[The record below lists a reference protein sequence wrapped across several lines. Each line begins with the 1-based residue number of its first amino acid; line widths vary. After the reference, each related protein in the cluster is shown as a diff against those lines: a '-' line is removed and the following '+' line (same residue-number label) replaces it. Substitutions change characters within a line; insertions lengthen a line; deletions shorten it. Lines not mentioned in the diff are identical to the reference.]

1 MEIIYLLFGLAVGLL
16 LGIGFTKYFKQK
28 KQLLD
33 ISNFENNIKN
43 LQEEVRD
50 YKEKVI
56 KESGKTDQLAEDM
69 RKSVSD
75 VNRIAE
81 NLKTT
86 LVSGGSQNQGS
97 WGELLLKNI
106 LDSIGFREGEEYH
119 LQKVFKN
126 DDGKDQKPDVIVHY
140 PGKRHII
147 IDSKV
152 SLTAWD
158 KYINVTDEK
167 LKSQALEEHIDSVK
181 NHIRNLAKKS
191 YHDLPELNTL
201 DSVIMF
207 TPNEQSILALG
218 KQYQEIMN
226 LGFSKKI
233 FLVGPTSLYFTL
245 KTVEH
250 HWKAE
255 KQEKNYNKIINMF
268 DLMSSQAVDIY
279 NSIKAAKKELEKS
292 AENLSNVLN
301 NIQDGRQSFLGR
313 IQKIVKFGRLTPK
326 KKVPEEVKENTETE
340 NQNQQT
346 ISLRNKE
353 NEQD

>member
-56 KESGKTDQLAEDM
+56 KESGKTDQLAKDM
-69 RKSVSD
+69 RESVSD
-75 VNRIAE
+75 VNKIAE

-119 LQKVFKN
+119 LQKVFKS

-152 SLTAWD
+152 SLTAWE
-158 KYINVTDEK
+158 KYINATDEK
-167 LKSQALEEHIDSVK
+167 LKNQALEEHIDSVK

-292 AENLSNVLN
+292 VENLSNVLN